1 MASWS
6 DTLLTLA
13 EIAIAVLGFAGLIGV
28 FARRRKLE
36 SFSEEFLKLRWLLD
50 YGLFALISALI
61 PFLIMASGLSAEMGW
76 RLSSAVLLVA
86 YLAYAVPHR
95 KVILESAAMGRFAT
109 FTVVGDLVVVL
120 LLLANAIGYPVSASQ
135 FPYLIAAFWYLFGAV
150 AGFVQL
156 VSLVWVDRTD

>member
-1 MASWS
+1 LPSWN

-50 YGLFALISALI
+50 YGLFALVAALV
-61 PFLIMASGLSAEMGW
+61 PFLVMASGLSPASGW
-76 RLSSAVLLVA
+76 RVSSAALLAA
-86 YLAYAVPHR
+86 YLIYAIPHR
-95 KVILESAAMGRFAT
+95 KMLIESAAMGRFAT
-109 FTVVGDLVVVL
+109 FTVVGDLVIVVV
-120 LLLANAIGYPVSASQ
+120 LLANATGFPIAAAA
-135 FPYLIAAFWYLFGAV
+135 FPYLVAAFWYLFGAV

-156 VSLVWVDRTD
+156 VSLVWKDNDD